1 VLAERLARRFGRT
14 VGYSVLPYDP
24 ELHAQ
29 LFAGAGAGLRL
40 LIGCVDN
47 AAARRALA
55 ATLDAPRWQ
64 NGYPL
69 PSPKAWLLDGVRFV
83 PSKLAA

>member
-14 VGYSVLPYDP
+14 VGYSVLPYEA

-47 AAARRALA
+47 LRYV
-55 ATLDAPRWQ
+55 W
-64 NGYPL
+64 
-69 PSPKAWLLDGVRFV
+69 PKSAVLRFGVSV
-83 PSKLAA
+83 